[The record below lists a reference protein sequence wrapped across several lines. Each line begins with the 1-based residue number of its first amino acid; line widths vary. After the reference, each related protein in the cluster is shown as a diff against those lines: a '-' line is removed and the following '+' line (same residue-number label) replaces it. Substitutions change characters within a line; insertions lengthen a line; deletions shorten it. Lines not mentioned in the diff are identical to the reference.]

1 MNRIK
6 LAVLLA
12 TSTSIGWMFPIAARA
27 EAPTPRGGCWS
38 REIATRPL
46 AEAPKLSTAKGR
58 VIAIDRNNK
67 DRELAAKEVATWVRI
82 ETPTGQKTV
91 YLGSE
96 RSLKQQNLNI
106 KVRDL
111 IEVQGVQTYKSKK
124 LPTIIASTVKRSDRV
139 WKIANIATKPTNVEW
154 CKYNG

>member
-6 LAVLLA
+6 LAILLM
-12 TSTSIGWMFPIAARA
+12 TSIGWLFPSAARA

-46 AEAPKLSTAKGR
+46 AETPKLSTAKGR

-67 DRELAAKEVATWVRI
+67 ERALAAKEVATWVRI
-82 ETPTGQKTV
+82 KTPTGQKTV

-96 RSLKQQNLNI
+96 RSLKQQGLNI
-106 KVRDL
+106 KVRDV
-111 IEVQGVQTYKSKK
+111 IEVQGVQTYKSKQ
-124 LPTIIASTVKRSDRV
+124 LPTIIASTVQRSDRV
-139 WKIANIATKPTNVEW
+139 WKIANITTKPTGVEW